1 MGGALDKTLI
11 FSADL
16 YPRRG
21 MKICGVFFPFKVYYH
36 NQPAKAGGKLDGW
49 IMVDGSNKLK

>member
-1 MGGALDKTLI
+1 
-11 FSADL
+11 
-16 YPRRG
+16 